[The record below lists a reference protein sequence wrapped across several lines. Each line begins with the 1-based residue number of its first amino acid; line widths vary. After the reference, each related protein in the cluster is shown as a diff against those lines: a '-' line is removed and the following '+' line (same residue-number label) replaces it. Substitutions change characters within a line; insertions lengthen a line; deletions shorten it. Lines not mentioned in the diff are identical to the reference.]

1 MEAKTL
7 QIYSV
12 TDYTMGPYNYYVVT
26 PEGDWMY
33 FAEKKEARAF
43 IQFYENYT
51 SKRNLTK
58 NPEPATL

>member
-1 MEAKTL
+1 MEAKAL
-7 QIYSV
+7 QVYTV

-33 FAEKKEARAF
+33 FAEKREARAF

-51 SKRNLTK
+51 NRSNVAKIQQ
-58 NPEPATL
+58 PEV

>member
-7 QIYSV
+7 AVYTV
-12 TDYTMGPYNYYVVT
+12 TDYSMGPYNYYVVT

-43 IQFYENYT
+43 IAFYNEYQNR
-51 SKRNLTK
+51 KNLTI
-58 NPEPATL
+58 NRDCVTL